1 MRSVRLPRR
10 TVPAVARLTVYLP
23 EELHANAQVKAQQRT
38 GCLAPVTSDVGE
50 PRALAGHSPDVRITR
65 L

>member
-10 TVPAVARLTVYLP
+10 TVPAVARMTVYLP
-23 EELHANAQVKAQQRT
+23 EELRAQVKAQQRT
-38 GCLAPVTSDVGE
+38 GCLAPVTSDLGD
-50 PRALAGHSPDVRITR
+50 PRALAGHSRDVRITR